1 MKKRRGR
8 RALDLRL
15 EAQRRRLVRM
25 VFCGWSQEKIAR
37 KMGCTARS
45 IRNQIASPAF
55 QDNYAKYESE
65 QMAIV
70 DRSMPRLLL
79 ASIDALHRLLTHKDW
94 RAQEAGLNKVLMPY
108 GRVLERLLDQRRQ
121 DPPGTVRM
129 LPPMDDM
136 TDEMRAKA
144 RDLLNIVRHTRP
156 NLIEKI
162 QEEPRAED

>member
-79 ASIDALHRLLTHKDW
+79 ARIEALHRLLTHKDW
-94 RAQEAGLNKVLMPY
+94 RA
-108 GRVLERLLDQRRQ
+108 
-121 DPPGTVRM
+121 
-129 LPPMDDM
+129 
-136 TDEMRAKA
+136 
-144 RDLLNIVRHTRP
+144 
-156 NLIEKI
+156 
-162 QEEPRAED
+162 